1 MDLKEESSFINSQMP
16 KNSII
21 LFDGVCNFCNRTI
34 NIILKYDKD
43 AYFQFAPSQSN
54 AAMGTMQ
61 EFGLEENAIA
71 SVILIDQEKVYTKTD
86 AVIQIANRLSG
97 WPKLFRLL
105 KYIPKS
111 IRDFGYDL
119 IAKNRYA
126 LFGKKDHCMI
136 PDASIRHRF
145 LQ

>member
-1 MDLKEESSFINSQMP
+1 MVSSLIIQSTNTMP
-16 KNSII
+16 II

-34 NIILKYDKD
+34 NIILKYDKQ

-54 AAMGTMQ
+54 AAIGILQ
-61 EFGLEENAIA
+61 AFKIEKIAIA

-86 AVIQIANRLSG
+86 AVIQIAKHLSG

-105 KYIPKS
+105 KFIPKP

-119 IAKNRYA
+119 IANNRYT
-126 LFGKKDHCMI
+126 LFGKKASCMI
-136 PDASIRHRF
+136 PGTSIRHRF

>member
-1 MDLKEESSFINSQMP
+1 MP
-16 KNSII
+16 II

-34 NIILKYDKD
+34 NIILKYDKQ
-43 AYFQFAPSQSN
+43 AYFQFAASQSI
-54 AAMGTMQ
+54 AAMGIMQ
-61 EFGLEENAIA
+61 AFKIEHIAIA
-71 SVILIDQEKVYTKTD
+71 SVILIDNEKVYTKTD

-105 KYIPKS
+105 KFIPKPM
-111 IRDFGYDL
+111 RDFAYDL

-126 LFGKKDHCMI
+126 LFGKKDDCMI
-136 PDASIRHRF
+136 PEPSMRHRF

>member
-1 MDLKEESSFINSQMP
+1 MP
-16 KNSII
+16 II

-54 AAMGTMQ
+54 AAMGIMQ
-61 EFGLEENAIA
+61 QFGLEQQAIT
-71 SVILIDQEKVYTKTD
+71 SVILIDNEKVYTKTD

-97 WPKLFRLL
+97 WPSLFRLL
-105 KYIPKS
+105 KFIPKS
-111 IRDFGYDL
+111 IRNFGYDL
-119 IAKNRYA
+119 IAKNRYT
-126 LFGKKDHCMI
+126 LFGKRASCRI
-136 PDASIRHRF
+136 PDASIQDRF

>member
-1 MDLKEESSFINSQMP
+1 MP
-16 KNSII
+16 II

-34 NIILKYDKD
+34 NTILKYDKQ
-43 AYFQFAPSQSN
+43 AYFQFAASQSS
-54 AAMGTMQ
+54 AAMGIMQ
-61 EFGLEENAIA
+61 AFNLDEKAIS
-71 SVILIDQEKVYTKTD
+71 SVILIEQEKVFTKTD

-97 WPKLFRLL
+97 WPSLFRLL
-105 KYIPKS
+105 KFIPKPM
-111 IRDFGYDL
+111 RDFAYDL

-126 LFGKKDHCMI
+126 LFGKKDNCMI

>member
-1 MDLKEESSFINSQMP
+1 MP
-16 KNSII
+16 II

-34 NIILKYDKD
+34 NIILKYDKQ
-43 AYFQFAPSQSN
+43 AYLQFAASQSN
-54 AAMGTMQ
+54 AAIGVMQ
-61 EFGLEENAIA
+61 ELGLEENTIA
-71 SVILIDQEKVYTKTD
+71 SVILIEQEKVYTKTD

-97 WPKLFRLL
+97 WPKLFRVL
-105 KYIPKS
+105 KFIPKP
-111 IRDFGYDL
+111 IRDFAYDL

-126 LFGKKDHCMI
+126 LFGKKDNCMI

>member
-1 MDLKEESSFINSQMP
+1 MP
-16 KNSII
+16 II

-43 AYFQFAPSQSN
+43 TYFQFAASQSI
-54 AAMGTMQ
+54 AAMGIMQ
-61 EFGLEENAIA
+61 AFKIEQIAIA

-97 WPKLFRLL
+97 WPKLFRVL
-105 KYIPKS
+105 KFIPKPM
-111 IRDFGYDL
+111 RDFVYDL

-126 LFGKKDHCMI
+126 LFGKKDICMI
-136 PDASIRHRF
+136 PEPSMRHRF

>member
-1 MDLKEESSFINSQMP
+1 MP
-16 KNSII
+16 II

-54 AAMGTMQ
+54 AAMGIMQ
-61 EFGLEENAIA
+61 QFSLEQQAIT
-71 SVILIDQEKVYTKTD
+71 SVILIDNEKVYTKTD

-97 WPKLFRLL
+97 WPSLFRFI
-105 KYIPKS
+105 KFIPKP
-111 IRDFGYDL
+111 IRNFGYDL
-119 IAKNRYA
+119 IAKNRYT
-126 LFGKKDHCMI
+126 LFGKRASCRI
-136 PDASIRHRF
+136 PDASIQDRF

>member
-1 MDLKEESSFINSQMP
+1 MD
-16 KNSII
+16 SII

-34 NIILKYDKD
+34 NIILKYDKQ
-43 AYFQFAPSQSN
+43 AFFQFAASQSN
-54 AAMGTMQ
+54 AAMGIMQ
-61 EFGLEENAIA
+61 ELGLEENAIA

-97 WPKLFRLL
+97 WPKLFRVL
-105 KYIPKS
+105 KFIPNP
-111 IRDFGYDL
+111 IRDFAYDL

-126 LFGKKDHCMI
+126 IFGKRASCRI
-136 PDASIRHRF
+136 PDTSIQHRF

>member
-1 MDLKEESSFINSQMP
+1 MP
-16 KNSII
+16 II

-54 AAMGTMQ
+54 AAMGIMQ
-61 EFGLEENAIA
+61 QFSLEQQAIT
-71 SVILIDQEKVYTKTD
+71 SVILIDNEKVYTKSD

-97 WPKLFRLL
+97 WPSLFRLL
-105 KYIPKS
+105 KFIPKS
-111 IRDFGYDL
+111 IRNFGYDL
-119 IAKNRYA
+119 IAKNRYT
-126 LFGKKDHCMI
+126 LFGKRDQCMI
-136 PDASIRHRF
+136 PAASARNRF

>member
-34 NIILKYDKD
+34 NIILKYDKHV
-43 AYFQFAPSQSN
+43 YFQFAPSQSR
-54 AAMGTMQ
+54 AAVAIMQ

-71 SVILIDQEKVYTKTD
+71 SVILFDQEKVYSKTD

-105 KYIPKS
+105 KFIPKP
-111 IRDFGYDL
+111 IRDFAYDL
-119 IAKNRYA
+119 IAKNRQN
-126 LFGKKDHCMI
+126 HV
-136 PDASIRHRF
+136 
-145 LQ
+145 

>member
-1 MDLKEESSFINSQMP
+1 MP
-16 KNSII
+16 II

-43 AYFQFAPSQSN
+43 AYFQFAPSQSI
-54 AAMGTMQ
+54 AAMGIMQ

-71 SVILIDQEKVYTKTD
+71 SVILIDNEKVYTKTD
-86 AVIQIANRLSG
+86 AVIQIANRLSC
-97 WPKLFRLL
+97 WPSLFRFL
-105 KYIPKS
+105 KFIPKP
-111 IRDFGYDL
+111 IRDFAYDL

-126 LFGKKDHCMI
+126 LFGKRASCRI

>member
-1 MDLKEESSFINSQMP
+1 MP
-16 KNSII
+16 II

-54 AAMGTMQ
+54 AAMGIMQ
-61 EFGLEENAIA
+61 QFGLEQQAIT
-71 SVILIDQEKVYTKTD
+71 SVILIDNEKVYTKTD

-97 WPKLFRLL
+97 WPSLFRLL
-105 KYIPKS
+105 KFIPKS
-111 IRDFGYDL
+111 IRNFGYDL
-119 IAKNRYA
+119 IAKNRYT
-126 LFGKKDHCMI
+126 LFGKRASCMI
-136 PDASIRHRF
+136 PAASARNRF